1 VVDKTTDVE
10 YATEEVFIA
19 VFFFRS
25 LKKSFLL
32 WALFSPPNPEFKFKL
47 VGLRSPRESFGLFGL
62 LTGADGT
69 EGAASWLFAVLLEVL
84 VGLATSFGEGETP
97 FSHTGLRTKSFP

>member
-1 VVDKTTDVE
+1 
-10 YATEEVFIA
+10 
-19 VFFFRS
+19 
-25 LKKSFLL
+25 
-32 WALFSPPNPEFKFKL
+32 
-47 VGLRSPRESFGLFGL
+47 LFGL